1 MTHPKKSHASPP
13 TYNVK
18 KGGYECLFTSRH
30 FRLYL
35 SDSSYV
41 EVDAREDSPV
51 SDAFLST
58 YQTQHYGQNGRFNT
72 LLANQTDRP
81 KLSIELFGRF
91 TLVRV
96 VLHGLRR
103 SPVANGRFGGE
114 AARSGGICHLLSEY
128 TVARLSRSQS

>member
-1 MTHPKKSHASPP
+1 MLRKVATNVCSHRDTSDSTLVIPVMWKLTPGKIRQYQMHFFPP
-13 TYNVK
+13 TKRNTT
-18 KGGYECLFTSRH
+18 GRTGDLILC
-30 FRLYL
+30 
-35 SDSSYV
+35 
-41 EVDAREDSPV
+41 SPTK
-51 SDAFLST
+51 LI
-58 YQTQHYGQNGRFNT
+58 GRSC
-72 LLANQTDRP
+72 
-81 KLSIELFGRF
+81 SIQLFGRF